1 MPADVLNGNEAQ
13 LFHGCSDDAVGSI
26 VSSPCDLRLL
36 VTYGLCLREYL

>member
-26 VSSPCDLRLL
+26 VSSQRSAGACDFW
-36 VTYGLCLREYL
+36 V